1 MSCRQ
6 QETDN
11 EDSPEVKRQKIILEN
26 ECEELVSDNR

>member
-11 EDSPEVKRQKIILEN
+11 EDKRQKLLSKN
-26 ECEELVSDNR
+26 ECEELVSYNI